1 MGLGKLTYV
10 FSLGLSSLGACS
22 QEIAETS
29 ETKIVNGQAVSAEQ
43 FPSVIKLLVKPKSGF
58 FANDEQICTG
68 VIINSETVVA
78 AAHCIKKA
86 STANP
91 GQAQYQGI
99 EAALSV
105 QGFNGK
111 KTATA
116 LSGWAFP
123 ETIGS
128 DTILEEQIG
137 IDLTVIKFEPNT
149 FVLPRYPALPAPAST
164 SLAGSEVTLVG
175 YGATGRD
182 LKSGAGNK
190 NTGKNKI
197 AAIAS
202 DRGYLTVAG
211 SLSKG
216 EAVAGKGD
224 SGGPVFASDGT
235 NPDGIL
241 LGIGSAYV
249 VNGDLATNY
258 FVDLS
263 SPQSQALLKYSRNE
277 MADTDFT
284 KVPRYTSTNA
294 GRFEAMCSGGN
305 SGGDSPFSNLLP
317 GGKNASNLNVKS
329 GG

>member
-1 MGLGKLTYV
+1 MGLGKLTYL

-22 QEIAETS
+22 QELAETS
-29 ETKIVNGQAVSAEQ
+29 ETKIVNGQAVSPEQ
-43 FPSVIKLLVKPKSGF
+43 FPSVIKLLVKPRSGF

-68 VIINSETVVA
+68 VIINEETVLA

-116 LSGWAFP
+116 LTGWAFP
-123 ETIGS
+123 ETLGS

-149 FVLPRYPALPAPAST
+149 FVLPRYPVPASPGT
-164 SLAGSEVTLVG
+164 PPAVGSEVTLVG
-175 YGATGRD
+175 YGAIGPD
-182 LKSGAGNK
+182 LKTGVGNK

-197 AAIAS
+197 AALAS
-202 DRGYLTVAG
+202 DRGYLTVVG
-211 SLSKG
+211 DLSKG

-241 LGIGSAYV
+241 LGIGSAYGL
-249 VNGDLATNY
+249 NGNLATNY

-263 SPQSQALLKYSRNE
+263 SPQSQALIKYSRFE
-277 MADTDFT
+277 ISDPDFT
-284 KVPRYTSTNA
+284 KVSRFASTNGA
-294 GRFEAMCSGGN
+294 RFEAMCGGGD
-305 SGGDSPFSNLLP
+305 SGDSPFSGLLP
-317 GGKNASNLNVKS
+317 GGKNAANLNVKS